1 MAPRARLEL
10 ATLRLTAEC
19 STIEVPG
26 NRASRD
32 SVYSSLE
39 SRATFLASWMTIFS
53 EGKKR
58 EGVGFAVMSDKIS
71 NERGLHPNGT
81 EPYHTAGTRQSAQKV
96 LSS

>member
-1 MAPRARLEL
+1 
-10 ATLRLTAEC
+10 
-19 STIEVPG
+19 
-26 NRASRD
+26 
-32 SVYSSLE
+32 
-39 SRATFLASWMTIFS
+39 MTIFS

-96 LSS
+96 LSSAVSEMPSSGSLKEYANHNRILMRIN